1 VHVKKRQTRLF
12 SDPAHFYYKQCQRM
26 GDALFLTEG
35 TIARGLKFQ
44 TVQELKPQSTEAGA
58 VSRRRMIVSR
68 RSMLNRLR

>member
-1 VHVKKRQTRLF
+1 LR
-12 SDPAHFYYKQCQRM
+12 
-26 GDALFLTEG
+26 
-35 TIARGLKFQ
+35 RGLKFQ